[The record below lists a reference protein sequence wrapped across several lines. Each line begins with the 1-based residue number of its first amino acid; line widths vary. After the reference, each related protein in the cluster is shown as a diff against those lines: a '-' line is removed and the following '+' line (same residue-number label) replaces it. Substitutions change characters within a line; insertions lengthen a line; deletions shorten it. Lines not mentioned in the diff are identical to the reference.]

1 MKFVMNIKNFANTQN
16 PKIMAEFMHASDA
29 YYPSMSLSRVPDDII
44 RTVVEF
50 ATQSLR
56 AVLSLQLV
64 SRHFHAVMKQ
74 PKMLWHVRAH
84 FNDFQDGQQLGV
96 GLRHLSIPGARST
109 LASLALV
116 RGLRTLHMPGWRINA
131 DMQHLQNMT
140 QLEEL
145 DLSRAVWL
153 RKLESLPVSL
163 KRLNINGTPIQRL
176 PYMPNLEELDVS
188 GNGVHRSVSDSIILS
203 TCPNLRSLKMADSAS
218 EMLDL
223 RCLAKLQELDI
234 SSGDL
239 THLQVGHQLHV
250 LTAERCAFLR
260 EIPDLPNLT
269 ELNVMFCES
278 LVVLPQLPNL
288 LKLHNYGSPT
298 RPNISMSQLRELDA
312 SELTFEHF
320 ECLAMFP
327 KLEKLDLQ
335 GCEFVEQ
342 DFTKLPNLTSLILEP
357 EASASLYCLPTS
369 LTHLQLDGEVSDRHM
384 AALPTLTN
392 LKTLLVTSEHCTDAS
407 MMWIS
412 RIPSLEFLSVDN
424 ASHWSISSF
433 GVSYLEN
440 LPNLRH
446 LELLYC
452 TVDDLAVV
460 SRVANLEILDID
472 GIDAQ
477 LNLEPLANM
486 KRLTRLDINNCA
498 LESLRGVNQIA
509 RLDVLSITDCR
520 LVCDDIVDLIPAQ
533 LTYLKLAL
541 TSMRLVGKLWAD
553 FVKNLKTSHPWMEIH
568 A

>member
-1 MKFVMNIKNFANTQN
+1 MDCKL
-16 PKIMAEFMHASDA
+16 
-29 YYPSMSLSRVPDDII
+29 SLSRIPDDVM

-56 AVLSLQLV
+56 AVLSLQLI

-74 PKMLWHVRAH
+74 PKMLWHVRAR
-84 FNDFQDGQQLGV
+84 FNDFQDGQHLGV
-96 GLRHLSIPGARST
+96 GLRHLSIPGSRST
-109 LASLALV
+109 LAPLSLLQ
-116 RGLRTLHMPGWRINA
+116 GLRTLHMPDWRTNA
-131 DMQHLQNMT
+131 DVMQYLGNAT

-145 DLSRAVWL
+145 DLSKAVWL
-153 RKLESLPVSL
+153 TRFESLPASL
-163 KRLNINGTPIQRL
+163 KRLNVSETSIQEFFL

-188 GNGVHRSVSDSIILS
+188 CCRNPFTKSQEFDAPDFIAC
-203 TCPNLRSLKMADSAS
+203 CPNLRSLTMTGAS
-218 EMLDL
+218 ESLDL
-223 RCLAKLQELDI
+223 RYLTKLQMLDI

-239 THLQVGHQLHV
+239 THLQVGHQLRV
-250 LTAERCAFLR
+250 LNAERCVFLLD
-260 EIPDLPNLT
+260 IPDLPNLT

-278 LVVLPQLPNL
+278 LEVLPALPML
-288 LKLHNYGSPT
+288 LKLQNHGSRT
-298 RPNISMSQLRELDA
+298 RPNISMIQLRELVA

-320 ECLAMFP
+320 ECLSMFP

-369 LTHLQLDGEVSDRHM
+369 VTHLQLDGEVSDRHM
-384 AALPTLTN
+384 AALPTFPN

-440 LPNLRH
+440 LLNLRH

-486 KRLTRLDINNCA
+486 KCLTRLEINNCT

-509 RLDVLSITDCR
+509 RLDVLSITHCC
-520 LVCDDIVDLIPAQ
+520 LVCEDIVDLIPAQ

>member
-1 MKFVMNIKNFANTQN
+1 
-16 PKIMAEFMHASDA
+16 MHASDA
-29 YYPSMSLSRVPDDII
+29 YYPIMSLSRVPDDVI

-56 AVLSLQLV
+56 AVLSLQLI

-74 PKMLWHVRAH
+74 PKMLWHVRAR
-84 FNDFQDGQQLGV
+84 FNDFQDGQHLGV
-96 GLRHLSIPGARST
+96 GLRHLSIPGSRST
-109 LASLALV
+109 LAPLSLLQ
-116 RGLRTLHMPGWRINA
+116 GLRTLHMPDWRTNA
-131 DMQHLQNMT
+131 DVMQYLGNAT

-145 DLSRAVWL
+145 DLSKAVWL
-153 RKLESLPVSL
+153 TRFESLPASL
-163 KRLNINGTPIQRL
+163 KRLNVSETSIQEFFL

-188 GNGVHRSVSDSIILS
+188 CCRNPFTKSQEFDAPDFIAC
-203 TCPNLRSLKMADSAS
+203 CPNLRSLTMTRAS
-218 EMLDL
+218 ESLDL
-223 RCLAKLQELDI
+223 RYLTKLQMLDI

-239 THLQVGHQLHV
+239 THLQVGHQLRV
-250 LTAERCAFLR
+250 LNAERCVFLLK
-260 EIPDLPNLT
+260 IPDLPNLT
-269 ELNVMFCES
+269 ELNVRFCES

-327 KLEKLDLQ
+327 KLEKLDLR

-392 LKTLLVTSEHCTDAS
+392 LKALLVASEHCTYAG

-412 RIPSLEFLSVDN
+412 RIPSLEILSVDN

-440 LPNLRH
+440 LLNLRH

-486 KRLTRLDINNCA
+486 KRLTRLEINNCT
-498 LESLRGVNQIA
+498 LESLRGVNQVA
-509 RLDVLSITDCR
+509 RLEVLSITDCR